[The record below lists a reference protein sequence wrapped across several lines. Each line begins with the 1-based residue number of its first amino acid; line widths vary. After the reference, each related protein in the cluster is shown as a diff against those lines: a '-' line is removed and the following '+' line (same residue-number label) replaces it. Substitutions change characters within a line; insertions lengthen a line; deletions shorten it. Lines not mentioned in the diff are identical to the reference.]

1 MGGMWQLFQIAR
13 RIFLLALGGF
23 IVLSLAW
30 AFLPFPSGESDGDDG
45 TDYSSKVLLSG
56 KTLTRV
62 YELVT
67 PPYVR
72 IHRLIFLRIQDPHSR

>member
-1 MGGMWQLFQIAR
+1 MGTLGMGGMWRLFQIAR

-45 TDYSSKVLLSG
+45 TGYSTKVLLSG

-62 YELVT
+62 YELVIPRPMFGST
-67 PPYVR
+67 
-72 IHRLIFLRIQDPHSR
+72 D